1 MQTGTKIILGTIA
14 GAIAGTLTGMMI
26 APGSGKETRE
36 KIGKKQEEILGDL
49 NDLAE
54 KLRVQKDEVIENIK
68 KAKAKK

>member
-26 APGSGKETRE
+26 APGSGKENRE
-36 KIGKKQEEILGDL
+36 KIGKKQEEILGNL

-54 KLRVQKDEVIENIK
+54 KLRVQKDEVIKNIK
-68 KAKAKK
+68 KAKK